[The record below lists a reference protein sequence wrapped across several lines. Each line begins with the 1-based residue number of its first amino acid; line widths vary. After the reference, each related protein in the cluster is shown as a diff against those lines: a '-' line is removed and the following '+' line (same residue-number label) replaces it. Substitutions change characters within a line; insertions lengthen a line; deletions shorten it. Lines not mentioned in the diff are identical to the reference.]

1 MCDPPDWRLGE
12 GLEPPHPKGD
22 SFLRSAIQGLGTG
35 RKDLEVTSTDSGF
48 IHSRLPV
55 CQYLQGY
62 YDTIL

>member
-1 MCDPPDWRLGE
+1 MG
-12 GLEPPHPKGD
+12 GD
-22 SFLRSAIQGLGTG
+22 LKLPSFKKNSLLQNVIQGLGTG